1 MSPRLDVKEFLA
13 DPTTIREWNIQ
24 GLPSDGF
31 STENGIIVTRG
42 TRWPLVID
50 PQCQAVKWIK
60 NMEAKNVRTILLYS
74 FLSTPRKVRL
84 PTDRKMN
91 GRTERKILSPFRS
104 FHFLILLMS
113 SSRKVSRFAAY
124 SKDREATYVG
134 RDFSLW
140 LYQMLLQALRVIDF
154 GQADFM
160 RVLEQAL
167 QFGWPV
173 LLENVG
179 ETLDPALNP
188 ILERAFIK
196 SGKRQSLPRTPI
208 RLSHFTHYCYLSP
221 TNSLS
226 FYLSNKSQFDIFYRV
241 TLGTLAI
248 NSSRAILH
256 AALFQ
261 FLSGT
266 HGIQNHSAVSKYQP

>member
-1 MSPRLDVKEFLA
+1 MYVP
-13 DPTTIREWNIQ
+13 
-24 GLPSDGF
+24 F
-31 STENGIIVTRG
+31 SF
-42 TRWPLVID
+42 
-50 PQCQAVKWIK
+50 
-60 NMEAKNVRTILLYS
+60 ILS
-74 FLSTPRKVRL
+74 FLL
-84 PTDRKMN
+84 PEKSVYQQTDRQTDGWTDRKL
-91 GRTERKILSPFRS
+91 LSLFRS

-113 SSRKVSRFAAY
+113 SSRKVARFAAY

-134 RDFSLW
+134 RDFAPW
-140 LYQMLLQALRVIDF
+140 LYRMLLQALRVIDF

-208 RLSHFTHYCYLSP
+208 LLSHFTHYCYLSP
-221 TNSLS
+221 ANSLS

-241 TLGTLAI
+241 TLGTLEI
-248 NSSRAILH
+248 NSSRTILH
-256 AALFQ
+256 PTLFQ
-261 FLSGT
+261 FLFRT
-266 HGIQNHSAVSKYQP
+266 HEI